1 MRKPNTNSHHP
12 NPHLVKYDDDF
23 HVNVD
28 SGLKGIKKRRK
39 KPSSGTNKKETSK
52 VITEVCLSA
61 TPLRDVIFNSHSCV
75 PVNEPSNV
83 IFFYIRFFFFA
94 EAIIAAGIEMARWW
108 ADYSPA
114 TSCRWL

>member
-83 IFFYIRFFFFA
+83 IFFLHSFLLL
-94 EAIIAAGIEMARWW
+94 
-108 ADYSPA
+108 
-114 TSCRWL
+114 CRSDHCRGD

>member
-1 MRKPNTNSHHP
+1 MCKTNTNSGHP

-28 SGLKGIKKRRK
+28 SGLKGIKKEK

-83 IFFYIRFFFFA
+83 FSLHFFLLL
-94 EAIIAAGIEMARWW
+94 
-108 ADYSPA
+108 
-114 TSCRWL
+114 CRSDHCRGD